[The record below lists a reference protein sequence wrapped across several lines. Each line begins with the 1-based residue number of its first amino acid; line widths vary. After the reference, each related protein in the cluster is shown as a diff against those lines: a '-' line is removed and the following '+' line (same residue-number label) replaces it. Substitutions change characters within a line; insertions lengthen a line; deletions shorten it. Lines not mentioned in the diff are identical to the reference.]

1 MHLFGQ
7 CANMEAVLEVAKEHN
22 LFVVEDNC
30 QGIGADY
37 TFSDGTVKNLEL
49 WELLVPQVSFH
60 LKI

>member
-1 MHLFGQ
+1 MFGQ

-22 LFVVEDNC
+22 LYVIEDNC

-37 TFSDGTVKNLEL
+37 KFSDGTVKIWNYGNY
-49 WELLVPQVSFH
+49 WRNVVFSH

>member
-37 TFSDGTVKNLEL
+37 TFLMV
-49 WELLVPQVSFH
+49 Q
-60 LKI
+60 